1 MKIRELFKRKEPV
14 FSFEFFPPKTPEG
27 EVQLFRTLHDL
38 KPLKPSYVSMT
49 YGAGGSTRTRTV
61 AWIKRIQ
68 EEVGLIAMAHLT
80 CSGSTKEELE
90 HILQELETS
99 GAQNVLAL
107 RGDPPK
113 GKTEFEAVEGGFR
126 YANDLIAFVRQ
137 GFGDTFSLGGACY
150 PEGHPEAPSQQAD
163 LESLKRKVD
172 AGLDFVV
179 SQLFF
184 NNAMYFGFVERAR
197 RAGVWVPIVPGLM
210 PVTNLSQLRR
220 FTEMCGA
227 SLPAKLL
234 ANLEKAADNEADVL
248 EIGIE
253 WTTRQAEELLAG
265 GAPGIHFYTLNKSPA
280 TRRVMENLAR
290 VVK

>member
-1 MKIRELFKRKEPV
+1 MKIRELFGLKEPV

-27 EVQLFRTLHDL
+27 EAQLFRTLHEL
-38 KPLKPSYVSMT
+38 RALKPSYVSVT
-49 YGAGGSTRTRTV
+49 YGAGGSTRGKTV

-68 EEVGLIAMAHLT
+68 EEVGLTAMAHLT
-80 CSGSTKEELE
+80 CSGSTREELGD
-90 HILQELETS
+90 ILGELQAA

-113 GKTEFEAVEGGFR
+113 GKSEFEAVEGGFR
-126 YANDLIAFVRQ
+126 YAGDLVSFIRQ

-150 PEGHPEAPSQQAD
+150 PEGHPEATSQQAD

-172 AGLDFVV
+172 AGLDFAV

-220 FTEMCGA
+220 FSEMCGA

-234 ANLEKAADNEADVL
+234 SNLEKAADSESAVL

-280 TRRVMENLAR
+280 TRRVMENLSK
-290 VVK
+290 VVR

>member
-1 MKIRELFKRKEPV
+1 MKIRDLLKSKPI

-27 EVQLFRTLHDL
+27 EAQLFRTLHDL
-38 KPLKPSYVSMT
+38 KPLKPAYVSVT
-49 YGAGGSTRTRTV
+49 YGAGGSTRNKTV
-61 AWIKRIQ
+61 GWIGRIQ
-68 EEVGLIAMAHLT
+68 GEVGLTAMAHLT
-80 CSGSTKEELE
+80 CSGSTSEELE
-90 HILQELETS
+90 GVLNELKAA
-99 GAQNVLAL
+99 GAQNVLTL

-113 GKTEFEAVEGGFR
+113 GKAEFEAIEGGFR
-126 YANDLIAFVRQ
+126 YANDLVSFVRQ
-137 GFGDTFSLGGACY
+137 RFGDTFSLGGACY
-150 PEGHPEAPSQQAD
+150 PEGHPEASSQQAD
-163 LESLKRKVD
+163 LDTLKRKVD
-172 AGLDFVV
+172 AGLDFLV

-234 ANLEKAADNEADVL
+234 TNLEKAGDNEADVL

-253 WTTRQAEELLAG
+253 WTTRQAQELIEG

-280 TRRVMENLAR
+280 TRRIVENLQG
-290 VVK
+290 VLS